1 MIDEFPKQEC
11 LAFEVKERTAFCSTP
26 PALDAILVIDDDD
39 LWRDAMMDLINGNN
53 FSAIGAC
60 RAREGLG
67 YLRSQN
73 NISMVIHDLKLPD
86 VKGFEALEAI
96 KDINSD
102 MPVVMLSAHGN
113 APSIVECMKR
123 DAYDFIEKGGDLN
136 NILAAVK
143 RVIRERN
150 LKNEIKSLEK
160 AIDRSLV
167 DIIGRSKS
175 LEKIKR
181 DAKQVAQ
188 TDLSVIIHGET
199 GTGKTVLARKIH
211 ALSNRSNRPFL
222 KVDIGTLTETL
233 IESELFGHEKGAF
246 TGAASR
252 KKGFFEAANTGTLFI
267 DEIENMSPLVQC
279 KLLSVVEEKKFYP
292 VGGSLPMNID
302 VRLIVAT
309 NQDLEKSVSEKKL
322 RQDLYYRLNEYSIYM
337 PPLRERADDIAFF
350 TDKFIAEFCDDSKI
364 PKKEITP
371 EALKTLTAYSWPGN
385 LRELKNVLRKAVFF
399 SPAKFID
406 AKNISDF
413 IAPDSGKDESP
424 LGLPLSLKEA
434 MKRHEMET
442 IKKALR
448 IAKGNKAKAASIL
461 EISCRG
467 LYIKIKEYGI
477 Q

>member
-1 MIDEFPKQEC
+1 MFTIRGSRTED
-11 LAFEVKERTAFCSTP
+11 FEYDGAKRGHTGH
-26 PALDAILVIDDDD
+26 ILVIDDDD
-39 LWRDAMMDLINGNN
+39 LWRDAMMELLNGNN
-53 FSAIGAC
+53 FSAIGAG
-60 RAREGLG
+60 RAREGLD
-67 YLRSQN
+67 YLRSRN
-73 NISMVIHDLKLPD
+73 NISMVVLDLKLPD
-86 VKGFEALEAI
+86 VNGFEALEAI
-96 KDINSD
+96 KDINPD
-102 MPVVMLSAHGN
+102 LPVVMLSAHGN
-113 APSIVECMKR
+113 APAIVECMKR
-123 DAYDFIEKGGDLN
+123 GAYDFIEKGGDLN
-136 NILAAVK
+136 NILAAVR
-143 RVIRERN
+143 RVIRERD

-160 AIDRSLV
+160 TIDRSLV
-167 DIIGRSKS
+167 DIIGRSKA

-188 TDLSVIIHGET
+188 TDFSVIIHGET

-211 ALSNRSNRPFL
+211 ALSNRSDKPFL

-246 TGAASR
+246 TGATAR

-322 RQDLYYRLNEYSIYM
+322 RQDLYFRLNEYGIYL
-337 PPLRERADDIAFF
+337 PPLRERVEDIIFF
-350 TDKFIAEFCDDSKI
+350 TDKFISEFCGDNKA

-371 EALKTLTAYSWPGN
+371 EALETLTAYSWPGN

-399 SPAKFID
+399 SPTEIIDKEVINNFID
-406 AKNISDF
+406 L
-413 IAPDSGKDESP
+413 PPGKDALP
-424 LGLPLSLKEA
+424 PGLSLSLKEA

-448 IAKGNKAKAASIL
+448 IAKGNKAKAASML